1 MREKYQGWAVDISAA
16 EGESGR
22 PWTKSECELVRSDLR
37 GSLRD
42 DILYRFRFVPTG
54 KPFGVDGPRTFSTP
68 VKDQKREE
76 SKFVALTSNRVCGL
90 GKASLTRRA
99 ALSAVSISVLLISPA
114 HRLYAAPIHD
124 AAQAG
129 GIAKLN
135 AILASNPALVNLKS
149 ENSATPLMYAIHF
162 QKTEAAKLL
171 LQKGAD
177 VNAKTSDGETPLFE
191 AAAYGQ
197 LDVVK
202 LLLDK
207 GAKVNFVVQDS
218 APRGEPFCTPLLLAA
233 ENGHLEVVK
242 LLLEKGAEVNAK
254 ASYNSIHETA
264 TPLIGATQVSSDY
277 ERLGGGSP
285 PGTRAATTK
294 KHGYAEVIKALLD
307 KGAAIDAKNNFGNT
321 ALLIASGNGQA
332 DVVKLLLDKGAAV
345 NLGNNQNVTPLLM
358 AAQNGDVDVVT
369 LLLAKGANPNAA
381 MTGGKAWTPV
391 SIAQANKFANV
402 VELLQKAGGK

>member
-1 MREKYQGWAVDISAA
+1 MGAIFA
-16 EGESGR
+16 
-22 PWTKSECELVRSDLR
+22 T
-37 GSLRD
+37 
-42 DILYRFRFVPTG
+42 
-54 KPFGVDGPRTFSTP
+54 
-68 VKDQKREE
+68 
-76 SKFVALTSNRVCGL
+76 
-90 GKASLTRRA
+90 
-99 ALSAVSISVLLISPA
+99 LSFLIPA
-114 HRLYAAPIHD
+114 HRLCAAPIHD
-124 AAQAG
+124 AASAG
-129 GIAKLN
+129 DLAKIN
-135 AILASNPALVNLKS
+135 ALLAANPALVNAKS
-149 ENSATPLMYAIHF
+149 ENSATPLMYAVHF
-162 QKTEAAKLL
+162 GKTEAAKLL

-177 VNAKTSDGETPLFE
+177 VNVNNSDGETALFE

-197 LDVVK
+197 VDVVK

-242 LLLEKGAEVNAK
+242 LLLDKGADVNAK

-264 TPLIGATQVSSDY
+264 TPLIGATEVASDF
-277 ERLGGGSP
+277 ERLGGGPLTGS
-285 PGTRAATTK
+285 RSATTK
-294 KHGYAEVIKALLD
+294 KHGYLEVVKLLLD
-307 KGAAIDAKNNFGNT
+307 KGAAIDAKNNFGNS

-332 DVVKLLLDKGAAV
+332 EVVKLLLDKGAAV

-381 MTGGKAWTPV
+381 MSGNKAWTPV